1 MGDGMEMHL
10 LSVSLVALTAAAY
23 GYMNLKAI
31 AEHSQCDE
39 GTPQDEH
46 FKRFWGVSLII
57 AATMATT
64 ILILRFMNP
73 NGPIFM
79 ALLSIIGS
87 IGAGMYW
94 KTLKD
99 CESEEE
105 KTKEA
110 LLFLGAFVLLFLISL
125 AMYRKGGTPKNVN
138 A

>member
-87 IGAGMYW
+87 VGAGMYW